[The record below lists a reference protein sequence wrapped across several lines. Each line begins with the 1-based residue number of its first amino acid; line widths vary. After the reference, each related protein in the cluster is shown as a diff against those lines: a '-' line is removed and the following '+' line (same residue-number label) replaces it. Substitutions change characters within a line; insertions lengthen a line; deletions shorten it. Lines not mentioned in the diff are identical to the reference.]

1 MSDSATGEAAL
12 EHGEKQEFH
21 QVNNNLNTDSDTEA
35 VTARGVEADNIPSG
49 YWYSYRFL
57 GTFSSIVLLAASLF
71 VNFNLPA
78 SAITVINED
87 LGSSPSYIWITDAST
102 VVTCIGLLIV
112 GRLSDIVG
120 RRYFLIGGQVFGV
133 VGSAICAKAT
143 SINML
148 IAGATIYGVATT
160 TQLTFPFIVHEI
172 VPNKHR
178 GIAQAI
184 ITALVTPF
192 AGFGAIIARELIEY
206 SSFGWRWCYMINVI
220 FNAVTLV
227 LLLLCY
233 FPPNLNQLHTKWT
246 WKDELKKLDYGG
258 ILIFTAMSVLILVA
272 LNWGGSTYPWT
283 DAHVLAPLIIGCVLA
298 PVFALYETYVPLTQP
313 ILPVKLLKNRA
324 YVAIV
329 IVACIGQMAY
339 FALAILWPEQIS
351 NLYTTDNITIGWMSL
366 TSGLSLIVG
375 EVIFG
380 VLMKPLGHTRIQ
392 LIISTCTLFVFLAAL
407 GGTTHKN
414 QNYAIVFTT
423 MAGFF
428 SGWLDI
434 VTSVANGLVN
444 EPGDLGLANGFLG
457 SMKQLVGTIAVS
469 IYVSILSNRFAVN
482 FPKDVSEAAL
492 NAGLPE
498 SSLAATF
505 AALTNG
511 TAAALDAVPGM
522 TPAIEAAVAQGTKTA
537 WASTFTTVYYSS
549 LAFTG
554 VAVIAACF
562 SSDIDKY
569 MTSYVSRRIAGTQAM
584 DVPAELTFKNGHLTD
599 DDN

>member
-1 MSDSATGEAAL
+1 MSSEAPRVEAAL
-12 EHGEKQEFH
+12 ENGEKTEYDQISKS
-21 QVNNNLNTDSDTEA
+21 NTEGDTEA
-35 VTARGVEADNIPSG
+35 VTARGVQSDNIPAG
-49 YWYSYRFL
+49 YWRSYRFL
-57 GTFSSIVLLAASLF
+57 GSFASVVLLATSLF

-87 LGSSPSYIWITDAST
+87 LGYSPAYIWISDAST
-102 VVTCIGLLIV
+102 VVTCIGMLIV

-120 RRYFLIGGQVFGV
+120 RRYFLIGGQLFGIT
-133 VGSAICAKAT
+133 GSAIMAKAT

-148 IAGATIYGVATT
+148 VAGAVIYGVATT
-160 TQLTFPFIVHEI
+160 TQLTFPFIIHEL

-178 GIAQAI
+178 GTAQAI
-184 ITALVTPF
+184 VTALVLPF
-192 AGFGAIIARELIEY
+192 AGFGSIIARELIQNTAL
-206 SSFGWRWCYMINVI
+206 GWRWCYMLNVI
-220 FNAVTLV
+220 FNTVTFI
-227 LLLLCY
+227 LLIFCY
-233 FPPNLNQLHTKWT
+233 FPPALIDLHTKWT
-246 WKDELKKLDYGG
+246 WKTEIKKLDYGG
-258 ILIFTAMSVLILVA
+258 MIIFTGLSVLILLA
-272 LNWGGSTYPWT
+272 LNWGGSTYAWT
-283 DAHVLAPLIIGCVLA
+283 DAHVLAPLIIGCLLV
-298 PVFALYETYVPLTQP
+298 PIFGLYETYMPLEQP

-329 IVACIGQMAY
+329 VVACIGQMSY
-339 FALAILWPEQIS
+339 FALAILWPEQIEY
-351 NLYTTDNITIGWMSL
+351 LYTTDNITIGWMSL
-366 TSGLSLIVG
+366 TSGIALIIG

-380 VLMKPLGHTRIQ
+380 TLLKVIGHTRIQ
-392 LIISTCTLFVFLAAL
+392 LIVSTCALFVFLAAL

-414 QNYAIVFTT
+414 QNYPLVFTT

-469 IYVSILSNRFAVN
+469 VYVAILSNRYAVN
-482 FPKDVSEAAL
+482 YPKDVTAAAL
-492 NAGLPE
+492 AAGLPE
-498 SSLAATF
+498 SSLADTF

-522 TPAIEAAVAQGTKTA
+522 TTAIEEAITAGTKTA

-554 VAVIAACF
+554 LAVIASVF
-562 SSDIDKY
+562 STDIDNHLNG
-569 MTSYVSRRIAGTQAM
+569 YVSRRINGTEAM
-584 DVPAELTFKNGHLTD
+584 DVPVELTIRNAHLSD
-599 DDN
+599 SE